1 MLSPRPETELLVE
14 AVLDSANPRKNAP
27 PEEEKKVDVPTDLNY
42 SDVTHNSAVL
52 TWKGTTTS
60 YEIEVGDVIS
70 KVVTAKT
77 LTANELSPETEYEWR
92 VRAIDGDR
100 KSEWVNGGLQQM
112 KSP

>member
-1 MLSPRPETELLVE
+1 M
-14 AVLDSANPRKNAP
+14 RKFIKIATMFIASCIVVGFNSCK

-100 KSEWVNGGLQQM
+100 KSEWVIRPTLLIRV
-112 KSP
+112 